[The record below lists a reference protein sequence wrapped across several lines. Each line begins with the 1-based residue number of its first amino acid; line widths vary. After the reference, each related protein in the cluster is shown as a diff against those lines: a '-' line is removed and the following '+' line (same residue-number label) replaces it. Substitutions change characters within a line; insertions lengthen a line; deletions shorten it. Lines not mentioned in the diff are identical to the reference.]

1 MKTAN
6 HTFNTVHGE
15 ITVELAIFEMDAIDA
30 IDVYEQDPRYFDAG
44 GFRVEGIIN
53 GLPAGE
59 HFYAYG
65 NLAARYFG
73 EGTEDAAR
81 AFLAQAGYFSA

>member
-6 HTFNTVHGE
+6 HTCNTVHGE

-59 HFYAYG
+59 HFYAY
-65 NLAARYFG
+65 RYFG